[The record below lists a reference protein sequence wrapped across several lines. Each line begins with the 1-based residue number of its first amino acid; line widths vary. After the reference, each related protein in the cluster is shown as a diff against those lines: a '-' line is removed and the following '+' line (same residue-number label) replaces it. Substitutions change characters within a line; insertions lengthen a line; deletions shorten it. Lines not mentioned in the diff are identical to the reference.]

1 MLYYALLIKFKT
13 SHFLIFLIVKLT
25 SLNNSCVNISCE
37 YALFGVYVIYTC
49 VMLLSWN
56 TVTLFADR
64 KL

>member
-1 MLYYALLIKFKT
+1 MLYYALLHLRRHIFI
-13 SHFLIFLIVKLT
+13 LFLIVKLIT
-25 SLNNSCVNISCE
+25 LNNSCLNILCE
-37 YALFGVYVIYTC
+37 YALFGVHVIYTC